1 MKDNI
6 TIGEIT
12 NLVENASTEF
22 EEANNAIKR
31 KYLIWNITAFNT
43 MAKFVKPSCGTF
55 GTGYPFY
62 VLDKDL
68 QGKLPVIPEQ
78 IRYNRQL
85 IKDGEPFQKS
95 IWECKSCIETKYST
109 MTDLKIIC
117 KACPRVPD
125 SVKPRK
131 IINRLPDLDMWLVC
145 QDGSVKNAQK
155 QLTGLLNKYDLRT
168 SDQNPLLTI
177 DELSQISGLVKLRKR
192 PGIYLPMDVHIVEFS
207 ELKDLIEMVP
217 ETLKQAKAE
226 GKNPYLPIHP
236 ISYRKVW
243 QKDDQAY
250 NFIYDYFS
258 AFTEFDFIDELQD
271 SLNATRLE
279 IANQYT
285 AEELF
290 TFLINS
296 ATPANARRFE
306 APELKAYFMKKIK
319 SWKNIEITKPE
330 TEEKPKKRRKRGI
343 EELII

>member
-1 MKDNI
+1 MKENI

-12 NLVENASTEF
+12 EMVEKSSTDF

-31 KYLIWNITAFNT
+31 KYLVWNITAFNT
-43 MAKFVKPSCGTF
+43 MAKFVKSSCGTF

-62 VLDKDL
+62 GLDKDL
-68 QGKLPVIPEQ
+68 QGKLPVISEQ

-85 IKDGEPFQKS
+85 VKDGEPFQKS

-125 SVKPRK
+125 TVKPRK
-131 IINRLPDLDMWLVC
+131 IINRLPDIDMWLVS
-145 QDGSVKNAQK
+145 QDGSVKSAQK

-177 DELSQISGLVKLRKR
+177 DELTQISELVKLRKR

-207 ELKDLIEMVP
+207 ELKDLIEKVP
-217 ETLKQAKAE
+217 ETLRQAKAD

-258 AFTEFDFIDELQD
+258 AFTEFDFIDELQET
-271 SLNATRLE
+271 LNATRLE

-290 TFLINS
+290 DFLVNS

-306 APELKAYFMKKIK
+306 SPELKKYFMKKIK
-319 SWKNIEITKPE
+319 SWKNIEINK
-330 TEEKPKKRRKRGI
+330 TENEEMPKKRKRKI
-343 EELII
+343 EEIII